1 MRERRHSFNPCLF
14 RGNMYAYMVAAPT
27 LNDLGVHH
35 SCELV
40 HTEAFVIE
48 YLRVPDELASPVI
61 GSALMRV

>member
-1 MRERRHSFNPCLF
+1 
-14 RGNMYAYMVAAPT
+14 MYAYMVAAPT